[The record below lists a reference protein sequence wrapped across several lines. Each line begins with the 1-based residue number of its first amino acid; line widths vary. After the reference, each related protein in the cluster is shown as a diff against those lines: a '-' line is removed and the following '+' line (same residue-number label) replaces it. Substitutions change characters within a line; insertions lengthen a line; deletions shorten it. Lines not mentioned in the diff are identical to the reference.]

1 MRGSEDGPSRAP
13 VRGRL
18 GLLPVVVGVA
28 LVALLAG
35 CVFVDGPTDPDVL
48 PDANRPPM
56 GMYRSGDGRFFA
68 LGYPCTDWMVKEFVL
83 STAPPVV
90 LPEETVILE
99 VVFDVPVS
107 VREVAIDLSVDAV
120 QPGAVR
126 TVYDPE
132 TLHRFN
138 ADPSFLS
145 FDDDLWPFVS
155 FVNPAGE
162 SDGWAGAWT
171 QRFEIPPGVVS
182 TLEGD
187 YQLDAV
193 CPDGTRGWTVDLP

>member
-1 MRGSEDGPSRAP
+1 
-13 VRGRL
+13 
-18 GLLPVVVGVA
+18 
-28 LVALLAG
+28 
-35 CVFVDGPTDPDVL
+35 
-48 PDANRPPM
+48 
-56 GMYRSGDGRFFA
+56 
-68 LGYPCTDWMVKEFVL
+68 MVKKFVL

-138 ADPSFLS
+138 TDPSFLS

-187 YQLDAV
+187 YRLDAV
-193 CPDGTRGWTVDLP
+193 CPDGTRGGQSTCRKQGQFHRPAQRVSHDGKSSHQTRGASLVNSPGAFRVTGGWIGAFAPRREAEVRPAEVHPVEVAG